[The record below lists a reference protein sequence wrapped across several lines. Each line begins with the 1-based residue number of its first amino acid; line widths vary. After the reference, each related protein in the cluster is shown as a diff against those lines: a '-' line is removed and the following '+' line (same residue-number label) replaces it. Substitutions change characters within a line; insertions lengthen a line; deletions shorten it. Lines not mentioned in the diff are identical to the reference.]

1 MKPVD
6 VKSNTYIDS
15 SKKLMITIQSI
26 KFVIMLEYQNMKIF
40 LQQVIL
46 QIRQKKFL
54 WLKKS
59 KMLCCGHMLLMI
71 IKGEKLLEGFTE
83 TSYKKQ
89 TKKSLELRNL

>member
-6 VKSNTYIDS
+6 VKSNTCIDS
-15 SKKLMITIQSI
+15 SKKLMITIQNI

-54 WLKKS
+54 
-59 KMLCCGHMLLMI
+59 
-71 IKGEKLLEGFTE
+71 
-83 TSYKKQ
+83 
-89 TKKSLELRNL
+89 

>member
-6 VKSNTYIDS
+6 VKSNTYIAS

-54 WLKKS
+54 
-59 KMLCCGHMLLMI
+59 
-71 IKGEKLLEGFTE
+71 
-83 TSYKKQ
+83 
-89 TKKSLELRNL
+89 